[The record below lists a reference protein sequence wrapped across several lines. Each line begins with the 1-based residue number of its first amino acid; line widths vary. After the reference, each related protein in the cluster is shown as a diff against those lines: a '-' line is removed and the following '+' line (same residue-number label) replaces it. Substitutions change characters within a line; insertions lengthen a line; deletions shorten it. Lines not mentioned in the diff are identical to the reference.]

1 MSCRQSSIA
10 VHGAALLAASAA
22 ATLLPMSQ
30 GALFA
35 LLIMAALVAV
45 RRPCV
50 APLASAA
57 LGAWL
62 ATACIDAYLAAR
74 WPAELDG
81 ARVLVEARIES
92 LPGAR
97 GGEWVADVSAVTR
110 APATLAG
117 RDLRLRL
124 SGALGPAQPQ
134 VGERWQFVVAAASPR
149 ARVNPGGVD
158 LERQWLL
165 ERVHGRARVLDS
177 PLNARLARA
186 APGLQPLRAALRER
200 VLETVSE
207 RDAAALLIAL
217 AIGDTAAMSREQWRV
232 FAATGI
238 THLVA
243 ISGLHVTLFAWLVAA
258 CVRWAWPRLW
268 LPAPLRRQ
276 RRETVALALGF
287 VAAAAYSLLAG
298 FSIPTQRTVAML
310 AIVLLAR
317 LAGRV
322 TSRWDVL
329 GGAAIAVVL
338 IDPLATLD
346 MGFWLSFG
354 ALAALMLPA
363 PLPTPLPRS
372 MSGPATTATVL
383 LRGCRALLREQAW
396 IGLALMPLTLFLFD
410 AVSIAGFVVNLVA
423 IPVFSFVLV
432 PLALLGTL
440 LPPIAAP
447 LPSLAL
453 EAAAW
458 LHAGL
463 WLGLRTVA
471 DFPGA
476 TLATAVPWPW
486 WALAAAMLLGW
497 LLPAPA
503 RLRGAAL
510 LVVLPLIASASIAPA
525 AGRATLTVLDVG
537 DAGAVLLRTRSH
549 SLLLG
554 TGGGRDRTGH
564 AVDRHLLPWLRRQR
578 IQRLD
583 ALIVARASSFEAP
596 GVARLLDALPVREVW
611 VGADWP
617 AAPAPVRICPPRTV
631 RRLDGVQVEWFSAG
645 LEAGPQARVPGACA
659 VRITAGDR
667 SALWIGAAT
676 GADLAV
682 WSRAPAQVRADVLIG
697 GLRARRDAGAWAKAV
712 RPATLVST
720 VGRDAAAQRA
730 LAQAYRLSAVDVH
743 LPAVSGPLTL
753 ELAPRQTP
761 RAAAVLDRWLAP
773 RWRVPRRTTAVL

>member
-1 MSCRQSSIA
+1 MLALLI
-10 VHGAALLAASAA
+10 VAALLA
-22 ATLLPMSQ
+22 L
-30 GALFA
+30 
-35 LLIMAALVAV
+35 

-50 APLASAA
+50 ALLASAA

-62 ATACIDAYLAAR
+62 ASACIDAYLAAR

-81 ARVLVEARIES
+81 ARVLVEVRIES

-97 GGEWVADVSAVTR
+97 DGQWVADVSAVTR

-117 RDLRLRL
+117 RALRLRL
-124 SGALGPAQPQ
+124 SGTLGPTQPQ

-200 VLETVSE
+200 VLETVGE

-217 AIGDTAAMSREQWRV
+217 AIGDTTTMSREQWRV

-268 LPAPLRRQ
+268 LPDPLRRQ
-276 RRETVALALGF
+276 RRETVALTLGF

-310 AIVLLAR
+310 ALVLLAR

-338 IDPLATLD
+338 IDPLAALD

-363 PLPTPLPRS
+363 PLPTPLPGAVS
-372 MSGPATTATVL
+372 VAMSGPATAAVL
-383 LRGCRALLREQAW
+383 LAGCRALLREQAW

-410 AVSIAGFVVNLVA
+410 AVSIAGFAVNLVA

-510 LVVLPLIASASIAPA
+510 LVVLPLIASASVAPA

-617 AAPAPVRICPPRTV
+617 AAPSPVRICPPRTV

-645 LEAGPQARVPGACA
+645 LEAGPQARVSGACA

-697 GLRARRDAGAWAKAV
+697 GLRARRDAGAWAQAV
-712 RPATLVST
+712 RPAMLVST
-720 VGRDAAAQRA
+720 VGRDELAQRA
-730 LAQAYRLSAVDVH
+730 LAQVYRLSTEDVH
-743 LPAVSGPLTL
+743 LPAMSGPLTL
-753 ELAPRQTP
+753 ELAPRQTL
-761 RAAAVLDRWLAP
+761 RAAAALDRWLAP
-773 RWRVPRRTTAVL
+773 RWRVPRRATAVL